1 MKANLHWEKMLMV
14 ALRGTVT
21 LITSRQPG
29 KLGSGKKRQVSPF
42 FLKLQVHQETKLPTR
57 ELYIST
63 I

>member
-1 MKANLHWEKMLMV
+1 MV